1 MNETSKETYEFGKLR
16 KYLTVVKIQRQDTLK
31 YLAMKSLKAY
41 NDSLISFIPYKVAVK
56 NSFDVRN
63 FFSEEE

>member
-31 YLAMKSLKAY
+31 YLVMKSLKAY
-41 NDSLISFIPYKVAVK
+41 NDSLISFIP
-56 NSFDVRN
+56 
-63 FFSEEE
+63 